1 VTETEFVR
9 LKTSTSS
16 GAVHKS
22 NGDGTPVCSASR
34 GKKSQTQGGDAREW
48 VEVDESVYPRGHWDR
63 CGNCFGGEH
72 DD

>member
-1 VTETEFVR
+1 MTETGFVS

-22 NGDGTPVCSASR
+22 TDGRTPDCRASR
-34 GKKSQTQGGDAREW
+34 GKKSETQGGDAREW
-48 VEVDESVYPRGHWDR
+48 VEVDESVYPRAHWDR